1 VESEASLI
9 SDDPTATADY
19 LGLVRMAV
27 TAASEKL
34 GHDSVIIDVGDVI
47 GVTDY
52 FVVTAGSTTRQVRA
66 IVDEVEEQLTHGA
79 AIKPVNVEGSDYY
92 EWVLMDYGGFMV
104 HVLTDEQRAFYDLE
118 RLWADCPT
126 PTLTPPA

>member
-1 VESEASLI
+1 MDTNSSLI
-9 SDDPTATADY
+9 SEEASAAADY
-19 LGLVRMAV
+19 LGLARMAV

-34 GHDSVIIDVGDVI
+34 GHDPLIIDVGGVI

-66 IVDEVEEQLTHGA
+66 IVDEVEEQLTIGA
-79 AIKPVNVEGSDYY
+79 DLKPVNVEGSDYY

-118 RLWADCPT
+118 RLWADCPRPV
-126 PTLTPPA
+126 PTA

>member
-1 VESEASLI
+1 
-9 SDDPTATADY
+9 
-19 LGLVRMAV
+19 MAV

-34 GHDSVIIDVGDVI
+34 GHDSMIIDVGDVI